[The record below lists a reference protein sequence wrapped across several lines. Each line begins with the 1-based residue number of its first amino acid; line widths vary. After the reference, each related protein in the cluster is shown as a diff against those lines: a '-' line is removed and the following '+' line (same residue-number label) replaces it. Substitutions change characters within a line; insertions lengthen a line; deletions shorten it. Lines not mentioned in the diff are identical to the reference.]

1 MFPLTTAVPSCH
13 VERSTRSRK
22 EEAIA
27 VPKLSRLYVVEHLV
41 LLPFLCR
48 ACAMPCPIA
57 MWGVELGSGKA
68 VTFGVDARQ
77 MNDDIRAESR
87 SEDKPFPDLL
97 LLVTRTYVNLN
108 PEEIGLKSCGPNAGM
123 G

>member
-41 LLPFLCR
+41 LLPFFS
-48 ACAMPCPIA
+48 AVPVPCPIA
-57 MWGVELGSGKA
+57 MWGMELGSGKA
-68 VTFGVDARQ
+68 VAFGVDPRQ

-108 PEEIGLKSCGPNAGM
+108 PEEIGLKSCGLNTGM